1 MPFAVDH
8 IREVLTLNSTDRA
21 ELDELGWNERFA
33 SAFDDL
39 DDKELQPGRL
49 AADYSTQFLVQLAGA
64 APLATLGHALREAR
78 LVAVGDWVAVR
89 KTAQAT
95 EIRALLPRQS
105 AITREAP
112 GAETAQQVIAA
123 NVDLV
128 FIATSADTDFNLRRI
143 ERLLTVAYQSGA
155 APVIVLTKVD
165 LGNPDPFEAELQTI
179 ATGVPVVAVSGL
191 TGAGIEAVRQHLSR
205 GKTGVLVGS
214 SGVGKSTLINR
225 LVGEDM
231 LRTADVHRSG
241 QGRHT
246 TSHRQLLKVPSGGL
260 IIDTPGLREIQ
271 LCAGRSDS
279 GTLRRLIRIR
289 VQVVFRPRIESTRTS
304 EGARC
309 DQTSAWRPRQRCSPA
324 RASASVAARAISISG
339 MVLRRRPVGPTVLPG
354 AGAGACPLAA
364 AGRSSRR
371 RLESRTRARPPA
383 FFAKCR

>member
-1 MPFAVDH
+1 MPFAVDD
-8 IREVLTLNSTDRA
+8 IREVLILNSTDRA
-21 ELDELGWNERFA
+21 ELDELGWNARLA

-39 DDKELQPGRL
+39 DDKDLQPGRL

-112 GAETAQQVIAA
+112 GAETAQQMIAA

-165 LGNPDPFEAELQTI
+165 LNNPDPFEAELETI
-179 ATGVPVVAVSGL
+179 AAGVPVVAVSGR
-191 TGAGIEAVRQHLSR
+191 TGTGIEAVRRYLSR
-205 GKTGVLVGS
+205 GKTAVLVGS

-225 LVGEDM
+225 LLGEEV
-231 LRTADVHRSG
+231 LRTSDVHKSG

-246 TSHRQLLKVPSGGL
+246 TSHRQLLKVPGGGL
-260 IIDTPGLREIQ
+260 VIDTPGLREIQ
-271 LCAGRSDS
+271 LWAGAEALAEVFLDIEALALRCRFTDCRHETEPDCAVVAALEG
-279 GTLRRLIRIR
+279 GTLEASRFTSYRKLQRELCAIEVKAAVRVKRRL
-289 VQVVFRPRIESTRTS
+289 
-304 EGARC
+304 G
-309 DQTSAWRPRQRCSPA
+309 
-324 RASASVAARAISISG
+324 
-339 MVLRRRPVGPTVLPG
+339 
-354 AGAGACPLAA
+354 
-364 AGRSSRR
+364 
-371 RLESRTRARPPA
+371 
-383 FFAKCR
+383 

>member
-39 DDKELQPGRL
+39 GDKDLQPGRL

-95 EIRALLPRQS
+95 EIRAVLPRQS

-165 LGNPDPFEAELQTI
+165 LGDPDPFEAELATI
-179 ATGVPVVAVSGL
+179 ATGVPVVAVSGR
-191 TGAGIEAVRQHLSR
+191 TGAGIEAVRAHLSR
-205 GKTGVLVGS
+205 GKTAVLVGS

-225 LVGEDM
+225 LIGEEL
-231 LRTADVHRSG
+231 LRTADVHKSG

-246 TSHRQLLKVPSGGL
+246 TSHRQLLKVPGGGL

-271 LCAGRSDS
+271 LWAGAEALAEVFLDIEELALGCKFTDCRHETEPACAVIAALDG
-279 GTLRRLIRIR
+279 GTLDPSRFASYLKLQRELRAIEVKADVRLQIEERRKWKVIHKSVKQHPQVKRRL
-289 VQVVFRPRIESTRTS
+289 
-304 EGARC
+304 
-309 DQTSAWRPRQRCSPA
+309 D
-324 RASASVAARAISISG
+324 
-339 MVLRRRPVGPTVLPG
+339 
-354 AGAGACPLAA
+354 
-364 AGRSSRR
+364 
-371 RLESRTRARPPA
+371 
-383 FFAKCR
+383 

>member
-1 MPFAVDH
+1 
-8 IREVLTLNSTDRA
+8 LNSDDRA

-33 SAFDDL
+33 AAFDALGD
-39 DDKELQPGRL
+39 EGVQAGRL
-49 AADYSTQFLVQLAGA
+49 AADYSTKFRVQLAGS
-64 APLATLGHALREAR
+64 APLATLGSALRDAR

-89 KTAQAT
+89 HTPAAS
-95 EIRALLPRQS
+95 EIRAVLPRQS

-112 GAETAQQVIAA
+112 GRETAAQVIAA
-123 NVDLV
+123 NVDVVL
-128 FIATSADTDFNLRRI
+128 IATSADTDFNLRRI

-191 TGAGIEAVRQHLSR
+191 TGAGIEAVREHLSR
-205 GKTGVLVGS
+205 GKTAVLIGS

-225 LVGEDM
+225 LVGEEM

-271 LCAGRSDS
+271 LWAGAEALTEVFADIEDLALGCRFTDCQHDTEPGCAVVAALEG
-279 GTLRRLIRIR
+279 GTLEPSRFASYRKLQRELRAIAVRADVRLQIEERRKWKLIHRSVKDQMNVKRRL
-289 VQVVFRPRIESTRTS
+289 
-304 EGARC
+304 G
-309 DQTSAWRPRQRCSPA
+309 
-324 RASASVAARAISISG
+324 
-339 MVLRRRPVGPTVLPG
+339 
-354 AGAGACPLAA
+354 
-364 AGRSSRR
+364 
-371 RLESRTRARPPA
+371 
-383 FFAKCR
+383 